1 MEIGPSSSSYIV
13 KISVIHHHT
22 RKSCAKTWRFAYGIS
37 DITHKRAT
45 GRRKNS
51 RKKNNNKKYLRNISD
66 LCQKRTRPKQQEML
80 GIPCIFEPFRIP
92 RLNSSIKLPA

>member
-1 MEIGPSSSSYIV
+1 MEIGPSSSSY

-37 DITHKRAT
+37 EITHKRAT

-51 RKKNNNKKYLRNISD
+51 KK
-66 LCQKRTRPKQQEML
+66 KQQKV
-80 GIPCIFEPFRIP
+80 PKKHFRPVSEADQTKTARNAWHSLHIRTIQNP
-92 RLNSSIKLPA
+92 KAQQQHQIAS

>member
-1 MEIGPSSSSYIV
+1 MEIGPSSSSY

-37 DITHKRAT
+37 EITHKRAT

-51 RKKNNNKKYLRNISD
+51 KK
-66 LCQKRTRPKQQEML
+66 KQQQQKV
-80 GIPCIFEPFRIP
+80 PKKHFRPVSEADQTKTARNAWHSLHIRTIQNP
-92 RLNSSIKLPA
+92 KAQQQHQIAS